1 MSPDYATTCRPLP
14 AVEPTG
20 TAAVQ
25 LAKRLTG
32 KEEVAPE
39 RPFPVLPK
47 QAMHGPVGTPVRAL
61 EPTTEADQK
70 TLCHHFHDGLDTY

>member
-1 MSPDYATTCRPLP
+1 MNPDYATTFRPLP
-14 AVEPTG
+14 AVEPAE

-47 QAMHGPVGTPVRAL
+47 EAMHGPIGALVRAL
-61 EPTTEADQK
+61 EPTTDAGPAGQG
-70 TLCHHFHDGLDTY
+70 F